1 MAVSRSFISNF
12 EDASVTNE
20 DVRFPDC
27 QTRADGRAKRALLWS
42 ILAFLA
48 GQAILAFIVSQAHPE
63 VRDPEFGYRLRHLRK
78 LRDAAPNRP
87 LCLILGSSRTLSG
100 IYPPA
105 LPPWPADAGPEPLV
119 FNFSQFCAGPVR
131 ELQTLRRL
139 LADGHRPDWLLL
151 EVWPPYWPQRGYW
164 VDELH
169 MMQTDFRPVDLPLV
183 LRYFTDQRR
192 NALVKLA
199 VETLLP
205 ITGLRSNLLAL
216 GACSLLSPDQRGR
229 EKQFAS
235 WRDGD
240 ASGWRPWLE
249 RGTDEEFRARIARLQ
264 GEKQYLEHFA
274 ISDTTDRSLREI
286 LEECRRRRIKTALI
300 LMPEQSQLRSWYT
313 PAVHEQINT
322 YLDRLKREYR
332 VTVFD
337 TRNWMSDDQFYDL
350 THMVPSVAAPFT
362 HRLGH
367 KMLLPWLSGK
377 TAYP

>member
-1 MAVSRSFISNF
+1 MAFRNTHFSDSQI
-12 EDASVTNE
+12 
-20 DVRFPDC
+20 
-27 QTRADGRAKRALLWS
+27 RADGRARAAVLWCV
-42 ILAFLA
+42 LAFLA
-48 GQAILAFIVSQAHPE
+48 GQAILAYIVGYAHPE
-63 VRDPEFGYRLRHLRK
+63 IRDPEYGYRLRHLRQQTET
-78 LRDAAPNRP
+78 APHRP

-139 LADGHRPDWLLL
+139 LGAGHRPDWLLL

-183 LRYFTDQRR
+183 LRYFTVHRQS
-192 NALVKLA
+192 ALTKLA
-199 VETLLP
+199 TETLLP

-216 GACSLLSPDQRGR
+216 CACSLLSPDQRGR

-249 RGTDEEFRARIARLQ
+249 RGTEDEFRARIARLQ
-264 GEKQYLEHFA
+264 GEKQYLEHFS

-286 LEECRRRRIKTALI
+286 LEECRRRHIKTALI
-300 LMPEQSQLRSWYT
+300 LMPEHSQLRSWYT
-313 PAVHEQINT
+313 PEVHEHIND
-322 YLDRLKREYR
+322 YLDRLKSEYQAA
-332 VTVFD
+332 VFD
-337 TRNWMSDDQFYDL
+337 TRTWMADDKFYDL
-350 THMVPSVAAPFT
+350 THMVPSAAAPFT
-362 HRLGH
+362 QRLGRE
-367 KMLLPWLSGK
+367 LLQPWLNESRSQ
-377 TAYP
+377 